1 MQYYILNDATVIKVS
16 KSSPTQLAGI
26 EAAYILIPQ
35 YKIQIKT
42 VQQSRLCIM
51 CTVHFGGKNSYVLF
65 LKQNGSMQDFLL

>member
-35 YKIQIKT
+35 YKIHIKT
-42 VQQSRLCIM
+42 V
-51 CTVHFGGKNSYVLF
+51 
-65 LKQNGSMQDFLL
+65 